1 MGGVGI
7 EFAQSARRHRVGRER
22 ARHVISHPIVT
33 ATISDHQGRD
43 DRLLFLG
50 DDATG
55 RALEVLAVPLTDG
68 LLVIHV
74 MDLRP
79 TWRPLYEEGRRDR
92 EAD

>member
-1 MGGVGI
+1 MRI
-7 EFAQSARRHRVGRER
+7 DFAIGPPTPNRR
-22 ARHVISHPIVT
+22 ARAAHVISHPIVT
-33 ATISDHQGRD
+33 ATIPDDRGRD

-55 RALEVLAVPLTDG
+55 RALEVLAVPLSDG

-79 TWRPLYEEGRRDR
+79 TWRPLYEEGKRDG

>member
-1 MGGVGI
+1 MGI
-7 EFAQSARRHRVGRER
+7 EFAQSAHRHRVGRER
-22 ARHVISHPIVT
+22 ARDVISHPIVT

-43 DRLLFLG
+43 DRLAFSG
-50 DDATG
+50 DDTG
-55 RALEVLAVPLTDG
+55 RALEVLAVPLTDDG

-79 TWRPLYEEGRRDR
+79 TWRLLYEEGRRDR